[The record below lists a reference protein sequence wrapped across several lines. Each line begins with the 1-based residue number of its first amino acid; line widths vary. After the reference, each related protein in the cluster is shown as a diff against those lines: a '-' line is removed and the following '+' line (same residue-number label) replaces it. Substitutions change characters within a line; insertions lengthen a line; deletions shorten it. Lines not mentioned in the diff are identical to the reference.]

1 MLRFYED
8 LFFSAALGSFTSAQR
23 SGREENMCYILRCVE
38 DHKTKIY
45 TSAKFWGPQFLEAL
59 CERTART
66 CLCPALILIGPFCL
80 HVLNLLMVQIQVLV
94 GFLKLL
100 LCGLEL
106 IFQNLDGVF
115 PGLHL
120 IVKLLDLGGHLLHLE
135 ILFHQ
140 LNG

>member
-1 MLRFYED
+1 
-8 LFFSAALGSFTSAQR
+8 
-23 SGREENMCYILRCVE
+23 
-38 DHKTKIY
+38 
-45 TSAKFWGPQFLEAL
+45 
-59 CERTART
+59 
-66 CLCPALILIGPFCL
+66 
-80 HVLNLLMVQIQVLV
+80 MVQIQVLV

-120 IVKLLDLGGHLLHLE
+120 ILKLLYLGGHLLHLE

-140 LNG
+140 LSGQVDYKVLSVIHGDLGRLH